1 MSNNVKTAFTV
12 ILITLGLAVALGI
25 ALYFYQIGQDRWAA
39 AHTID
44 KIQIE
49 TCKDAS
55 KVDKHWRL
63 VTGSVPSPTTK
74 WRIYS
79 TDGII
84 CHVLNDKIR
93 TFAIDETLLK
103 RTGCTAG
110 DYALYCRDNAQPER
124 HPRYQAIMDPS

>member
-1 MSNNVKTAFTV
+1 MTDNAKTAFIVTIV
-12 ILITLGLAVALGI
+12 TLGILVGLVI
-25 ALYFYQIGQDRWAA
+25 ALYFYQAA
-39 AHTID
+39 PNGRSRDIAAESR
-44 KIQIE
+44 IE
-49 TCKDAS
+49 ACEEAT

-79 TDGII
+79 TGSII
-84 CHVLNDKIR
+84 CHVVNNKIR
-93 TFAIDETLLK
+93 TFVFEKKLLK

-124 HPRYQAIMDPS
+124 HPRYQAIMNP